1 MGVQLPPLAPTK
13 KGVSVILQKESSTQS
28 PSLEQKKTL
37 NSFRFCKEQ
46 LSFNLTNKY
55 GSYFYDALITVPQSI
70 VDQIFNKAVKKQS
83 EKIQSVGF
91 KNTLDDYISVTFKQ
105 SLIEYTKEFLLR
117 FCVLDFLYE
126 QLTNYKITCSQD
138 PRLLDI
144 QLNPGQPALFTF
156 SMNTTPAI
164 TLLDWK
170 YFVFKAPRRKNYKDI
185 DRQVDFFLKEEST
198 NQKNATSE
206 TISLFDW
213 VYFTIETDE
222 PVLLSEFWIHIA
234 DEEISTPLRELFLG
248 RKKGDQFVVHNTG
261 FEEYLSS
268 TLIVEYP
275 FIITICDIVPN
286 AFFCIELFKQ
296 FFKIKTQKDT
306 HKKLIEIFSYRN
318 DLSQR
323 RSMVEDALGL
333 LRSRHEIEIPEHLIL
348 RQKKH
353 ILENVQA
360 NPDYNVYKRQPNF
373 ERYLDQLA
381 LKQSQEIALVDQI
394 AQKENVIV
402 THDDIKGYLNLTK
415 RNRTKEFLYFPIY
428 QNFKNGQAMPLV
440 IGTIKHNCLRE
451 KVVNYI
457 IYHLT
462 KK

>member
-1 MGVQLPPLAPTK
+1 M
-13 KGVSVILQKESSTQS
+13 LQKEGSAPL
-28 PSLEQKKTL
+28 PSLEQKNTL
-37 NSFRFCKEQ
+37 GSLNFCKEQ
-46 LSFNLTNKY
+46 LSFSLTNKY

-70 VDQIFNKAVKKQS
+70 VDQIFNRAVKKQS
-83 EKIQSVGF
+83 EKIQSIGF
-91 KNTLDDYISVTFKQ
+91 KNTLDDYVSVTFKQ
-105 SLIEYTKEFLLR
+105 SLVEYTKEFLLR
-117 FCVLDFLYE
+117 FCVLDFVYE
-126 QLTNYKITCSQD
+126 QLINYKITCSQD

-144 QLNPGQPALFTF
+144 QLNPGQSATFTF
-156 SMNTTPAI
+156 SINTTPVI
-164 TLLDWK
+164 SLLDWK

-185 DRQVDFFLKEEST
+185 DRQVDFFLKEESI
-198 NQKNATSE
+198 NQANATLE
-206 TISLFDW
+206 TVSLFDW
-213 VYFTIETDE
+213 VYFTVETGE
-222 PVLLSEFWIHIA
+222 PVLLSEFWIHMA
-234 DEEISTPLRELFLG
+234 DEEISTPLREVFLG
-248 RKKGDQFVVHNTG
+248 RKKGDRFIVHNTG

-275 FIITICDIVPN
+275 FIITICDIVPH
-286 AFFCIELFKQ
+286 AFFCVELFKQ

-333 LRSRHEIEIPEHLIL
+333 LCSKHTIEIPEHLIL
-348 RQKKH
+348 RQKKR
-353 ILENVQA
+353 ILETVQS
-360 NPDYNVYKRQPNF
+360 NPDYNVYKRQAHF
-373 ERYLDQLA
+373 EEYLNKLA

-402 THDDIKGYLNLTK
+402 THDDVRGYLNLTK

-428 QNFKNGQAMPLV
+428 ENFKNGQAMPLV
-440 IGTIKHNCLRE
+440 VGTIKQNCLRE

>member
-13 KGVSVILQKESSTQS
+13 KGVSVILQKEGKEPL
-28 PSLEQKKTL
+28 PSLEQKNTL
-37 NSFRFCKEQ
+37 ESFQFCKEQ
-46 LSFNLTNKY
+46 LSFSLTNKY

-70 VDQIFNKAVKKQS
+70 VDQIFNRAVKKQS

-91 KNTLDDYISVTFKQ
+91 KNTLDDYVSVTFKQ
-105 SLIEYTKEFLLR
+105 SLLEYTKEFLLR
-117 FCVLDFLYE
+117 FCVLDFVYE
-126 QLTNYKITCSQD
+126 QLINYKITCSQD

-144 QLNPGQPALFTF
+144 QLNPGQSAIFTF
-156 SMNTTPAI
+156 SINTTP
-164 TLLDWK
+164 TVSLLDWK

-185 DRQVDFFLKEEST
+185 DRQVDFFLKEESAH
-198 NQKNATSE
+198 QKNATPD

-213 VYFTIETDE
+213 IYFTIETGE
-222 PVLLSEFWIHIA
+222 PVLISEFWIHMA

-248 RKKGDQFVVHNTG
+248 RKKGDRFVVHNTG
-261 FEEYLSS
+261 FEEYLSN

-275 FIITICDIVPN
+275 FVITICDIVPH

-333 LRSRHEIEIPEHLIL
+333 LCSKHIIEIPEHLIL
-348 RQKKH
+348 RQKKR
-353 ILENVQA
+353 ILETVQS
-360 NPDYNVYKRQPNF
+360 NPDYNVYKRQAHF
-373 ERYLDQLA
+373 EEYLNKLA
-381 LKQSQEIALVDQI
+381 LKQSKEIVLVDQI
-394 AQKENVIV
+394 AQKENIIV
-402 THDDIKGYLNLTK
+402 THDDVRGYLNLTK

-428 QNFKNGQAMPLV
+428 ENFKNGQAMPLV
-440 IGTIKHNCLRE
+440 VGTIKQNCLRE